1 MNEAY
6 TMLTIS
12 DIQVQE
18 LHGSPWRHEDHID
31 CIPRDSTTSRTPSL
45 SPSTSE
51 DSLAISD
58 TFDLHSFDAQKLRRK
73 VFTIQSKNPDLSHE
87 VNHLP
92 ASPVARPSVHR
103 RPSYD
108 LFECIE
114 QSEFKRLTVDQ
125 ARYIFSQV
133 VEAVHYLDSRGISHR
148 DIKDENLVVDKN
160 MKVK

>member
-6 TMLTIS
+6 TLLTVS
-12 DIQVQE
+12 DMQVQE
-18 LHGSPWRHEDHID
+18 LHGSPWCHGDHID
-31 CIPRDSTTSRTPSL
+31 PISRKSTTSCTPSL

-51 DSLAISD
+51 DSLATSD
-58 TFDLHSFDAQKLRRK
+58 TFDLHSFDAQNLRRK
-73 VFTIQSKNPDLSHE
+73 VFTMQSENPDLSHE
-87 VNHLP
+87 ANYWP
-92 ASPVARPSVHR
+92 ASLVARPGVHR

-160 MKVK
+160 MKVR

>member
-1 MNEAY
+1 
-6 TMLTIS
+6 MLTVR
-12 DIQVQE
+12 DMQVQE
-18 LHGSPWRHEDHID
+18 LHGSPWRHDDHID
-31 CIPRDSTTSRTPSL
+31 PISRESPTPRTPSL

-51 DSLAISD
+51 DSLATSD
-58 TFDLHSFDAQKLRRK
+58 TFDLHPFDAQDSRRK
-73 VFTIQSKNPDLSHE
+73 VFTIQSENSDLSHE
-87 VNHLP
+87 ANYLS
-92 ASPVARPSVHR
+92 ASPVARPGVHR

-160 MKVK
+160 MKVR